1 MKRRFTK
8 PAAVLLASLLLTA
21 SAATTASAAIAGP
34 SAPTFTSVMR
44 HTPKTLFPV
53 PGAATITVT
62 DEETGLPVAGA
73 KYDLYRKSL
82 YGGVDSKIGTY
93 TTDKNGKITVSHAM
107 TGTFYWVAASE
118 TEGYAADD
126 DKHDFTVL
134 GAQFADAA
142 AVLAKPAPEPE
153 PEPANDGYV
162 ALNADKT
169 AAMAAIIDE
178 QGTFYEEGDVSFNIL
193 GATYALSDERHMEV
207 DFVHYLTGSDAEFA
221 VGRSIVDDET
231 GKPLTFAI
239 MTLTDTA
246 EKYFTYTGFDGVKY
260 YMTFDGR
267 TFAFSQDPDAAVW
280 SADYEDITAYYYED
294 DTEAPKEIRDKMI
307 LELKGLIV
315 EFGQIA
321 SFWGMDITVDD
332 IGLPMHD
339 LAEAVTFEA
348 DAE

>member
-8 PAAVLLASLLLTA
+8 PAAVLLASLLLTVP
-21 SAATTASAAIAGP
+21 AATTASAAIAGP

-53 PGAATITVT
+53 PGAATLTVT

-93 TTDKNGKITVSHAM
+93 TTDKNGKITVSHAT

-118 TEGYAADD
+118 TEGYTADG
-126 DKHDFTVL
+126 DKHDFTVI

-142 AVLAKPAPEPE
+142 AGLTKPAPEPE
-153 PEPANDGYV
+153 PEPEDDGYV
-162 ALNADKT
+162 ALDADKA

-178 QGTFYEEGDVSFNIL
+178 KGTFFEQDGVSFNIL
-193 GATYALSDERHMEV
+193 GATYGISEEQHMEV
-207 DFVHYLTGSDAEFA
+207 DFVHYLTGSGADFA
-221 VGRSIVDDET
+221 FGRSVVDTET
-231 GKPLTFAI
+231 GMPLTFAI

-246 EKYFTYTGFDGVKY
+246 EKYFTYTDFDGTKY
-260 YMTFDGR
+260 YMNFDGK
-267 TFAFSQDPDAAVW
+267 TFSFALNPGVTVW
-280 SADYEDITAYYYED
+280 TADYENITAYYFED

-307 LELKGLIV
+307 LELKSLLVDFENIS
-315 EFGQIA
+315 

-339 LAEAVTFEA
+339 LQEIVTFVE